1 MYRREALL
9 RVAALMGSSLSAPTL
24 AALMTACDKKADNKQ
39 AAEGEAADAKFSP
52 DTERLVDEAAETILP
67 QTSTPGAKAA
77 GVGPWIVM
85 MMNECYPTRDRAHF
99 IKGINSLDQSAET
112 AYKKSFLDCS
122 AAERTEVLKKVETE
136 AVADRKKQ
144 QEEAEARKK
153 KDPNYYEANDF
164 SDRPLA
170 HYFLTLKELAML
182 GYFTSEP
189 GSTQALEYVP
199 VPGRYEGCIDMKPG
213 QKAWGS

>member
-1 MYRREALL
+1 M

-24 AALMTACDKKADNKQ
+24 AALLTACDKKADNKQ
-39 AAEGEAADAKFSP
+39 AETAKAKFSP

-85 MMNECYPTRDRAHF
+85 MMNECYPERDRAHF
-99 IKGINSLDQSAET
+99 IEGINSLDQSAET
-112 AYKKSFLDCS
+112 AYKKSFLECS
-122 AAERTEVLKKVETE
+122 PAERTEVLKKVETE
-136 AVADRKKQ
+136 AVAHRKKQ
-144 QEEAEARKK
+144 QEEADARKK
-153 KDPNYYEANDF
+153 KEPNYYEANDF
-164 SDRPLA
+164 SDRPLG
-170 HYFLTLKELAML
+170 HYFLTLKELTML

-213 QKAWGS
+213 QKAWGA

>member
-1 MYRREALL
+1 M

-24 AALMTACDKKADNKQ
+24 AALLTACDKKADNKGDQ
-39 AAEGEAADAKFSP
+39 GESAKAKFSP

-67 QTSTPGAKAA
+67 ATSTPGAKAA

-85 MMNECYPTRDRAHF
+85 MMNECYPERDRAHF
-99 IKGINSLDQSAET
+99 IEGINSLDKSAET

-136 AVADRKKQ
+136 AVAYRKKQ
-144 QEEAEARKK
+144 QEEADALRK
-153 KDPNYYEANDF
+153 KDPNYYEAND
-164 SDRPLA
+164 SSERPLA
-170 HYFLTLKELAML
+170 HYFLTLKELTML

-199 VPGRYEGCIDMKPG
+199 VPGRYDGCIDMKPG

>member
-39 AAEGEAADAKFSP
+39 AAEGEATKAKFSP

-67 QTSTPGAKAA
+67 ETSTPGAKAA

-85 MMNECYPTRDRAHF
+85 MLNECYPERDRAHF
-99 IKGINSLDQSAET
+99 IEGVNSLDNSAEA
-112 AYKKSFLDCS
+112 AYKKSFIECS

-136 AVADRKKQ
+136 AVAYRKKQ
-144 QEEAEARKK
+144 QEEADARKK
-153 KDPNYYEANDF
+153 ADPNYYAANDN
-164 SDRPLA
+164 SETPLP
-170 HYFLTLKELAML
+170 HYFLTLKELTLL

-189 GSTQALEYVP
+189 GSTKALEYVP
-199 VPGRYEGCIDMKPG
+199 VPGRYDGCIDMKPG